1 MPGRQIGRHI
11 YFQEVQL
18 ELTIQNEIESH
29 QFKKVSENVKRK
41 NNYNSNTNGIF
52 TLISSLDTF
61 RTDKTVL

>member
-18 ELTIQNEIESH
+18 QLTIQNEIESH
-29 QFKKVSENVKRK
+29 QFEKISENVKRK
-41 NNYNSNTNGIF
+41 NKYISNTDGIF

>member
-29 QFKKVSENVKRK
+29 QFEKISENVKRK
-41 NNYNSNTNGIF
+41 NKYISNTDGIF
-52 TLISSLDTF
+52 ILISSLDTF